1 MAIFAMEDPV
11 SLNAEDI
18 RNEKVKVL
26 RSIRPINI
34 EDVVLG
40 QYKGRSSNGVQ
51 TKGYL
56 EDPTVPEGSLCPT
69 FAAIAY
75 HIDNARW
82 DGVPFLMKAGK
93 ALDKRCAQP
102 HHARLG
108 PDASSCAGWLL
119 FAQRRRWQLGTRCAA
134 AAAGTQRF
142 GCSFG
147 TYQGTYTRRRGPW
160 TTCPTSWL
168 SASSLTRQFT

>member
-1 MAIFAMEDPV
+1 M

-18 RNEKVKVL
+18 RSEKVKVL

-93 ALDKRCAQP
+93 ALDKRCGAPP
-102 HHARLG
+102 HHYRARTPPSECSYCGAGGSSTSLSG
-108 PDASSCAGWLL
+108 VVCSSGLRCWLASG
-119 FAQRRRWQLGTRCAA
+119 
-134 AAAGTQRF
+134 AAGTRRF

-147 TYQGTYTRRRGPW
+147 TSQETCTRRRRTSW
-160 TTCPTSWL
+160 TTCPTSWS
-168 SASSLTRQFT
+168 SASSQTKRFT